1 MQVNRDSI
9 IHFLRQQKPYLEKE
23 FGVTAIALFG
33 SYARG
38 EETPTSDIDIAIELK
53 KIDFEKRYELKE
65 FLEKQFNRT
74 VDVGYLHT
82 IRPFIRKRIEA
93 ELIYA

>member
-9 IHFLRQQKPYLEKE
+9 IHFLRQQKSYLEKE
-23 FGVTAIALFG
+23 FGVTTIALFG

-38 EETPTSDIDIAIELK
+38 EETAASDIDIAIELK
-53 KIDFEKRYELKE
+53 KIDFEKRYQLKE
-65 FLEKQFNRT
+65 FLEKHFNRS
-74 VDVGYLHT
+74 VDIGYLHT